1 MSSLFRRM
9 SRIMH
14 VGIVHQLAVSFDTL
28 IVDVEKA
35 RYSTVAMSLVRC
47 NDLILAVCRND
58 KMYLETK
65 IGSLVHGQ
73 LDFNSRAH
81 FSARFTLYESVHGSF
96 QPKNLKVQ
104 LKDGRD
110 NVICTGIIDIAQHAG
125 CEELSVQVQFDGGE
139 DALCFLTLSCLCTEG
154 DALSPEH
161 NKRDRGLSLDS
172 VASIAIPISP
182 EEIKLREQKDL
193 HEKLVKLNSSPLPPS
208 IAVASGGFTCR
219 VCKNTWSG
227 SKTCILC
234 ESYVGETKTSSTSQ
248 SKRRRSNNQNQRRQ
262 TQRQAS
268 QKRQLQ
274 KEATPPII
282 SSQRRALL
290 KRSMNQQL
298 VSSNVETKTSNTTL
312 STTTS
317 SSTSSTSS
325 LPTGWSTAI
334 DPSTKKT
341 YYYNRKKNLTSWI
354 IPTTSMEEE
363 ATSAK
368 VIASTKLMKTTPKK
382 DSATLQNSSTL
393 TQSPSSLTPTTTRKN
408 AAANTPPVVSNEW
421 KSAKD
426 PKTGRRYMYNSKGE
440 TKWETKT
447 NNASTNNRDS
457 NPTKDSNLKYI
468 KYERMLKA
476 GVPLPA
482 VQGKMRQEGMS
493 ESDIATVSGGSGG
506 SSGSS
511 GSGASNVNK
520 KPNPK
525 HVKYLRM
532 LKAGVPRPAV
542 EGKMRQEGM
551 SESDIAAVSG
561 GGGGGGGCG
570 GRDGGGASNVNKKP
584 NPKHVKYLRMLKAG
598 VPRPAVEGKMRQ
610 DGMSESDIAA
620 VSGGSSDV
628 GGGSGEIVRTSPGI
642 RFSRLAEP
650 GTMKKLEKYGKMKK
664 AKIPSPAIM
673 RTMLN
678 DGIDKKLAEAFLG
691 IDNAGTDSSG
701 NSNGSGSNIR
711 KKNKS
716 NGMMKLHWKKVDEQ
730 HLSEN
735 SIWSTSSHKID
746 HSTMDEKEKNSLKS
760 IFSKTVSRKN
770 VNNKAKKSNEQQ
782 KKKKII
788 DGKRSQ
794 NVEIC
799 LSKFR
804 CFSSYESVSD
814 ALSTMNTTLLRPNI
828 VLLFRSV
835 LPTVDETKKLQ
846 YAVEGRTKDAN
857 IHKQNLKLLP
867 KAEQFM

>member
-525 HVKYLRM
+525 HVKYLT
-532 LKAGVPRPAV
+532 
-542 EGKMRQEGM
+542 
-551 SESDIAAVSG
+551 
-561 GGGGGGGCG
+561 
-570 GRDGGGASNVNKKP
+570 
-584 NPKHVKYLRMLKAG
+584 MLKAG